1 MCVCVGWTNINQGRG
16 GEGDRR
22 DGNGELAKAKSEYDG
37 CGMVQGLKIACSMKI
52 PEYYIK

>member
-1 MCVCVGWTNINQGRG
+1 VCVGWTNINQGRG

-37 CGMVQGLKIACSMKI
+37 CVVVQGLKIACSMKI